1 MKKYLVAL
9 LISFHTISYCNDSTH
24 IDSIFKKTLVNYKRN
39 ELFVYSADIYKYDS
53 SKKELKEKMEL
64 RNVLSGQNYII
75 SIKNFKTFIYENN
88 NFFEFRHIDSLV
100 LIALEMKEVPSSPMD
115 YITKVFSMNKLSYKK
130 IYEDKKF
137 IEFFILVPGIDEY
150 TIRAKVD
157 KMKGLVLSYEFYKKE
172 QESSGVVINRYI
184 FDYKYPSSKNIDFNI
199 SEFIEK
205 IENKKVILN
214 DKYKKYKV
222 YYKN

>member
-53 SKKELKEKMEL
+53 SKKELKEKMEQH
-64 RNVLSGQNYII
+64 NVLFGKNYII

-100 LIALEMKEVPSSPMD
+100 LIALEMKEIPSNPLD
-115 YITKVFSMNKLSYKK
+115 YITKIFSWNQISYKK
-130 IYEDKKF
+130 IFEDNKI
-137 IEFFILVPGIDEY
+137 IEFYILVPGLDEN
-150 TIRAKVD
+150 IIKAKVD
-157 KMKGLVLSYEFYKKE
+157 KIKEVVLSYEFFKKE
-172 QESSGVVINRYI
+172 QESSGVVNNRYI
-184 FDYKYPSSKNIDFNI
+184 FNYKYPSIKQLDFNI
-199 SEFIEK
+199 REFIEK

-214 DKYKKYKV
+214 DKYEKYKV